1 MDLQVGKFVLRVTT
15 YGNGRTFVS
24 KRTLS
29 DNQRIN
35 IITDPE
41 KEKERQ
47 KIKNCK
53 GRIRKACGSFDNFQY
68 FFTFTDEDLR
78 HDPIKFKEIV
88 SKYLKKKGIKFIF
101 VIEIYHPSHYGDW
114 ILDDWKSSWKHKEGA
129 KWENRESLDE
139 YFYDPEE
146 YMGGKFKP
154 RLGDFDYGIHIH
166 GLSDKHV
173 DFTDW
178 EEEHPSS
185 DPDDLYCEKI
195 KAVIEDEFGCPLIN
209 TKTMETVKD
218 PFVPLE
224 YMMKNI
230 KYTKRY
236 FSEMGFDEDENG
248 KHKNLQIYSCNI
260 KRLEKEDNYYIENED
275 GTLDLITNRTNNEI
289 EDLRNEIFKNQLD
302 HDRKQRELE
311 EVFSCFPINHVENE
325 DIWNEKPVLI
335 HKDNRNYI
343 DFDILT
349 SINSNFYKLKR
360 IYYIKFIVSNIKK
373 DMFSFR
379 NIYLYNKNAVFNN
392 ENNVF
397 TNKIFYCSGY
407 YFTSFSSFYPLG
419 FLIQLNSYLKSRKK
433 RDIKNINYAFISRR
447 NNFIYNNVYRS
458 IDLYIYNPVFNIFFK
473 DWLLKYVSYIKNI
486 PEIPI

>member
-1 MDLQVGKFVLRVTT
+1 MKVSTGKFIIKVTR
-15 YGNGRTFVS
+15 YGCGRIIKSQRFLSDS
-24 KRTLS
+24 KR
-29 DNQRIN
+29 IG

-68 FFTFTDEDLR
+68 FFTFTDEVLR
-78 HDPIKFKEIV
+78 YDPIIFKDAV
-88 SKYLKKKGIKFIF
+88 SKYLKKNGIKFIF

-114 ILDDWKSSWKHKEGA
+114 ILDDWKSSWKHRIGA
-129 KWENRESLDE
+129 TWENRESLDE
-139 YFYDPEE
+139 HSYDPDE

-166 GLSDKHV
+166 GLSDKPV

-178 EEEHPSS
+178 EEEHPTSN
-185 DPDDLYCEKI
+185 PADLYCEKI
-195 KAVIEDEFGCPLIN
+195 KATVKDEFGFPIIN
-209 TKTMETVKD
+209 LRTRETEKD

-236 FSEMGFDEDENG
+236 FSEMGFDSYEDG

-260 KRLEKEDNYYIENED
+260 KRLEKENDYYIQNQD
-275 GTLDLITNRTNNEI
+275 GTLDLITYRSNNEI
-289 EDLRNEIFKNQLD
+289 ENLRSEIFKNQLE

-311 EVFSCFPINHVENE
+311 EVFSDIPVDYTENE

-335 HKDNRNYI
+335 YKNSENYI

-349 SINSNFYKLKR
+349 SINSNYYKLKR

-373 DMFSFR
+373 DIFSFK
-379 NIYLYNKNAVFNN
+379 NIYLYNKNTVFNN
-392 ENNVF
+392 ENSVF

-419 FLIQLNSYLKSRKK
+419 FLIQSNSYLKSRKK

-458 IDLYIYNPVFNIFFK
+458 IDFYIYKPVFNTFFK
-473 DWLLKYVSYIKNI
+473 NWLLRYVSYIQNI
-486 PEIPI
+486 PKIS

>member
-1 MDLQVGKFVLRVTT
+1 MKVSTGKFIIKVTR
-15 YGNGRTFVS
+15 YGCGRIIKSQRFLSDS
-24 KRTLS
+24 KR
-29 DNQRIN
+29 IG

-68 FFTFTDEDLR
+68 FFTFTDEVLR
-78 HDPIKFKEIV
+78 YDPIIFKDAV
-88 SKYLKKKGIKFIF
+88 SKYLKKNGIKFIF

-114 ILDDWKSSWKHKEGA
+114 ILDDWKSSWKHRIGA
-129 KWENRESLDE
+129 TWENRESLDE
-139 YFYDPEE
+139 HSYDPDE

-166 GLSDKHV
+166 GLSDKPV

-178 EEEHPSS
+178 EEEHPTSN
-185 DPDDLYCEKI
+185 PADLYCEKI
-195 KAVIEDEFGCPLIN
+195 KATVKDEFGFPIIN
-209 TKTMETVKD
+209 LRTRETEKD

-236 FSEMGFDEDENG
+236 FSEMGFDSYEDG

-260 KRLEKEDNYYIENED
+260 KRLEKENDYYIQNQD
-275 GTLDLITNRTNNEI
+275 GTLDLITYRSNNEI
-289 EDLRNEIFKNQLD
+289 ENLRSEIFKNQLE

-311 EVFSCFPINHVENE
+311 EVFSDIPVDYTENE

-335 HKDNRNYI
+335 YKNSENYI

-349 SINSNFYKLKR
+349 SINSNYYKSKR

-373 DMFSFR
+373 DIFSFK
-379 NIYLYNKNAVFNN
+379 NIYLYNKNTVSIMKTVFLLTRFFTVLVIILLLFPLFILW
-392 ENNVF
+392 VF
-397 TNKIFYCSGY
+397 L
-407 YFTSFSSFYPLG
+407 FSQTRTLRVG
-419 FLIQLNSYLKSRKK
+419 KREILRTLIMLLYQEE
-433 RDIKNINYAFISRR
+433 II
-447 NNFIYNNVYRS
+447 FIYNNVYRS
-458 IDLYIYNPVFNIFFK
+458 IDFYIYKSVFNTFFK
-473 DWLLKYVSYIKNI
+473 NWLLRYVSYIQNI
-486 PEIPI
+486 PKIS